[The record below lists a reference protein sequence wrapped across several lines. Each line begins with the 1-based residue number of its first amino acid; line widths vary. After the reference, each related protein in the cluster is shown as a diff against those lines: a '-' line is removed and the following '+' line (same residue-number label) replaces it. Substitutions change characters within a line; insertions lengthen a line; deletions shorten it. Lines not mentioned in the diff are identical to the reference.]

1 MGFSVANDLITNITA
16 AAQAATGP
24 GVYVTDGFF
33 VSSDGSDVLM
43 IGVPDF
49 DGGDGN
55 AVSGE
60 IDFATTGIDGSHHE
74 TGSIQCVAV
83 SWNGDAPEVGVPT
96 ARAAV
101 WAIAETMD
109 TLCRVQG
116 GTDPAFG
123 VERALWTRLG
133 AGFDFDQLP
142 MELGN
147 AAILK
152 FRIYYEGRP

>member
-1 MGFSVANDLITNITA
+1 MGFSVANDLILGIIA
-16 AAQAATGP
+16 AAQEEFGP

-33 VSSDGSDVLM
+33 VSTDGSDVLM
-43 IGVPDF
+43 VGVPDF

-55 AVSGE
+55 AASGE
-60 IDFATTGIDGSHHE
+60 IDFATTGIDGSHDE
-74 TGSIQCVAV
+74 RGTIQCVAV
-83 SWNGDAPEVGVPT
+83 SWNGDDPEVGVPT
-96 ARAAV
+96 ARQAV
-101 WAIAETMD
+101 WDIANTVEQ
-109 TLCRVQG
+109 LCRIQG

-123 VERALWTRLG
+123 VERALWTRF

-142 MELGN
+142 MDLGN